1 MAHWFG
7 DAKRGRI
14 GSFFNNDPTLLSYW
28 QLDGSAQDNS
38 GNGLDGTAS
47 GAVVVPSPFGRG
59 YFFTATTDKITTASR
74 PLSAVPY
81 TIMFW
86 TVIKS
91 GTPGAGRYFCDFGVN
106 QFMVQ
111 TNTTGGVSAFIVDP
125 LGAAARSAFQWHDTD
140 TLASPVF
147 VVYTAQTSQQQLFIN
162 GKLDTVVAA
171 TPGAGTLGTFALGNT
186 AGGSAPINATLYE
199 FAIFNRVLPANVIA
213 QYYEWAIKRHKTAR
227 QRFAVRISTA
237 FSKAMSDAIMNAA
250 GTPRLATIARLAA
263 FARKPSDSIMNGA
276 ARLAT
281 LTKGLA
287 RSISDSIMNPKGRL
301 ATLAKGFGKSLSDS
315 IMNGS
320 GRSATLSRIVSFNR
334 AMSDTFSYAASRL
347 ATLAKGTIVMMSDS
361 IMNAKGRLTTMK
373 AFVNGL
379 LIQFN
384 NKFVKQNTS
393 YSDKLT
399 HQGTTFSDKYQKQNT
414 DFENKFQ

>member
-14 GSFFNNDPTLLSYW
+14 GSYFNNDPTLISYW
-28 QLDGSAQDNS
+28 QLDGSPQDNS
-38 GNGLDGTAS
+38 GNGLDGTVS
-47 GAVVVPSPFGRG
+47 GAAIVPSPMGRG
-59 YFFTATTDKITTASR
+59 YFFTNASDKITTASR

-86 TVIKS
+86 TLIKS
-91 GTPGAGRYFCDFGVN
+91 GAAAGRYFCDFGTN

-111 TNTTGGVSAFIVDP
+111 TNTSGGISAFIVDP
-125 LGAAARSAFQWHDTD
+125 LGAATRSAFQWHDTD
-140 TLASPVF
+140 NLASPVF

-171 TPGAGTLGTFALGNT
+171 TPGAGTLGTFAIGNT
-186 AGGSAPINATLYE
+186 SGGSAPINATLYE
-199 FAIFNRVLPANVIA
+199 FAIFNRVLPANLIA
-213 QYYEWAIKRHKTAR
+213 QYYAWAIKRHKPAR
-227 QRFAVRISTA
+227 QRFAVRIAAA
-237 FSKAMSDAIMNAA
+237 FSKTMSDAIMNAA

-263 FARKPSDSIMNGA
+263 FTRKPADSIMNSVARLATLNKGLARKMSDSIMNGA

-281 LTKGLA
+281 V
-287 RSISDSIMNPKGRL
+287 
-301 ATLAKGFGKSLSDS
+301 AKGFGKSLSDS
-315 IMNGS
+315 IMNGA

-361 IMNAKGRLTTMK
+361 IMNAKGRLTTIK

-379 LIQFN
+379 LIQFS
-384 NKFVKQNTS
+384 NKFVKQNTT

-399 HQGTTFSDKYQKQNT
+399 HQGTTFSDKYQKQAT